1 MINTLVAEPA
11 APVAAGPFRAQLR
24 FLINAG
30 SVSAG
35 VIAELADLRLDQ
47 LRPLLGR
54 GGPGD
59 DVIPAAVARRLITVT
74 AAEVRSVRY
83 ELVPAEPVRQ
93 GLQRLLAA
101 SWDLDRLTRYLRM
114 RRPALRLL
122 LDGQTLAC
130 SRLTQLRVLA
140 ALRTLPRRA
149 VPTADPSLRPVA

>member
-1 MINTLVAEPA
+1 MINTLVAEPDP
-11 APVAAGPFRAQLR
+11 PVAAGPFRAQLR

-35 VIAELADLRLDQ
+35 VIAELADLRHDQ

-54 GGPGD
+54 GSGAD
-59 DVIPAAVARRLITVT
+59 LIPAAVGRRLLSVT

-93 GLQRLLAA
+93 GLDRLLAA
-101 SWDLDRLTRYLRM
+101 GWDLDRLTRYLRM

-122 LDGQTLAC
+122 LDGRSLAC

-149 VPTADPSLRPVA
+149 VPPAVRSLRPVA